1 MPVHEASAGLFG
13 TGCPVHTNCVSV
25 FAPERAGRFSLNL
38 SGGFAVCG
46 RRERRGARRGG
57 DAVPTAVG
65 KKEGTPA
72 VSLPLWTPTFPLLA
86 NLAQITYM

>member
-1 MPVHEASAGLFG
+1 M
-13 TGCPVHTNCVSV
+13 
-25 FAPERAGRFSLNL
+25 RRR
-38 SGGFAVCG
+38 CG
-46 RRERRGARRGG
+46 ED